1 MPSWEDDEAAVTLEI
16 VSPRIRGFICT
27 NAHPAG
33 CAASVASQVARAEA
47 QRSSFPA
54 GGSALV
60 IGASTGY
67 GLASWIVAAFARRM
81 ASVGVFFERPS
92 SEKKTASAG
101 FYNAAAVKR
110 LAGERGLR
118 AVAVNGDAFSNAVKA
133 EVLEKIRRELGP
145 VDLVVYSLASPVR
158 IHPDDGR
165 TIRST
170 LKPVGQPYTTKSI
183 DLDRGRVV
191 DVTLE
196 PASSEE
202 ISDTV
207 AVMGGD
213 DLARWIRAL
222 SDAKLLA
229 PAARVLAYSYIG
241 PKLTWPIYRTG
252 TIGMAKADLEKMTRI
267 LDDELRRSIGGR
279 AWVSVNAAVVTQ
291 ASSAI
296 PGVPLYLA
304 LANKV
309 LEQEQLLERPI
320 DQILRLFA
328 EHASPGRTPVVDVE
342 GRIRID
348 DREMRP
354 EIQERIAA
362 GWNSVTTETL
372 PQLADFARF
381 QRDFRQ
387 LFGFEIEGVD
397 YAKPVE
403 IDASLS

>member
-1 MPSWEDDEAAVTLEI
+1 VTVEV

-33 CAASVASQVARAEA
+33 CAASVEAQVARAES
-47 QRSSFPA
+47 QRASFPA
-54 GGSALV
+54 GGNALIV
-60 IGASTGY
+60 GASTGY

-81 ASVGVFFERPS
+81 STVGVFFERPP

-101 FYNAAAVKR
+101 FYNAAAVMR
-110 LAGERGLR
+110 LAAERGLR
-118 AVAVNGDAFSNAVKA
+118 IAAVNGDAFSHAVKA
-133 EVLEKIRRELGP
+133 EVLEKVGALGP

-158 IHPDDGR
+158 VHPDDGR

-183 DLDRGRVV
+183 DLDRGRVIE
-191 DVTLE
+191 VTLE
-196 PASSEE
+196 PATSDE
-202 ISDTV
+202 ISDTI

-213 DLARWIRAL
+213 DLARWVRAL
-222 SDAKLLA
+222 AEARLLA
-229 PAARVLAYSYIG
+229 PGARVFAYSYIG
-241 PKLTWPIYRTG
+241 PQLTWPIYRTG
-252 TIGMAKADLEKMTRI
+252 TIGLAKSDLEKTTRS
-267 LDDELRRSIGGR
+267 LDEELARFVGGR

-309 LEQEQLLERPI
+309 LAEKRLLERPI

-328 EHASPGRTPVVDVE
+328 EHASPGKTPLVDAE

-348 DREMRP
+348 DREMKP
-354 EIQERIAA
+354 EIQERISE
-362 GWNSVTTETL
+362 GWRSVTTETL
-372 PQLADFARF
+372 SRLADFEGF
-381 QRDFRQ
+381 QKEFRQ
-387 LFGFEIEGVD
+387 LFGFEIAGVD
-397 YAKPVE
+397 YGRPVE
-403 IDASLS
+403 IDASLP

>member
-1 MPSWEDDEAAVTLEI
+1 MPSPEDAGDMTLEV
-16 VSPRIRGFICT
+16 VSPRIRGFICI
-27 NAHPAG
+27 NAHPVG
-33 CAASVASQVARAEA
+33 CASSVAAQVARAEELRA
-47 QRSSFPA
+47 SFPA
-54 GGSALV
+54 GGNALV

-81 ASVGVFFERPS
+81 ASIGVFFERPP

-101 FYNAAAVKR
+101 FYNAAAVTR
-110 LAGERGLR
+110 LAAERGLR
-118 AVAVNGDAFSNAVKA
+118 TAAVNGDAFSNAVRSD
-133 EVLEKIRRELGP
+133 VLERIRREFGP
-145 VDLVVYSLASPVR
+145 IDLLVYSLASPVR
-158 IHPDDGR
+158 VHPDDGR

-183 DLDRGRVV
+183 DLDRGRVI

-196 PASSEE
+196 PASTEE

-213 DLARWIRAL
+213 DLARWVRAL
-222 SDAKLLA
+222 SDARLLA
-229 PAARVLAYSYIG
+229 PGARVLAYSYIG

-252 TIGMAKADLEKMTRI
+252 TIGLAKSDLEKTTRT
-267 LDDELRRSIGGR
+267 LDAELARSINGR

-304 LANKV
+304 LANRV
-309 LEQEQLLERPI
+309 LAQEHLLERPI

-328 EHASPGRTPVVDVE
+328 EHVAPGRTPRVDEE

-348 DREMRP
+348 DREMKP
-354 EIQERIAA
+354 EIQKRIAE
-362 GWNSVTTETL
+362 GWQSITTENISE
-372 PQLADFARF
+372 LADFEGF

-387 LFGFEIEGVD
+387 LFGFEIADVD

-403 IDASLS
+403 IEASLP